1 MSAKNY
7 NEGKTRW
14 ALIHKDTPNAM
25 ESLARL
31 AEKGCVKYDRLNWS
45 KSIGTDD
52 APRFK
57 EENLESIMRHVI
69 ELMKGNEIDVES
81 GEHHGACIM
90 RRASFCIEYYYAKD
104 DSDRLA
110 EILSEDKPK
119 KSRYDWSTANE
130 NDICALTWNDGR
142 VSFLNQWPHR
152 MDLVSHIEA
161 RPE

>member
-1 MSAKNY
+1 ML
-7 NEGKTRW
+7 
-14 ALIHKDTPNAM
+14 ALAYTALALV
-25 ESLARL
+25 SLFCL
-31 AEKGCVKYDRLNWS
+31 AILVDLF
-45 KSIGTDD
+45 TD
-52 APRFK
+52 K
-57 EENLESIMRHVI
+57 E
-69 ELMKGNEIDVES
+69 
-81 GEHHGACIM
+81 
-90 RRASFCIEYYYAKD
+90 
-104 DSDRLA
+104 DRLA